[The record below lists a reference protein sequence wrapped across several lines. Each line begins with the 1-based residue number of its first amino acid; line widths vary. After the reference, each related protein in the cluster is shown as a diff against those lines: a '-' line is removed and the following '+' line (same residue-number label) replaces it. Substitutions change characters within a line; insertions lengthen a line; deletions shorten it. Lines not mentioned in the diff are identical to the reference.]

1 MVVVVNGTVVVIVDG
16 TEEVVVAAVPPHA
29 HQTNTASPSNMGA
42 ALGVPGRGRAVRT
55 LRP

>member
-1 MVVVVNGTVVVIVDG
+1 VVVVNGTVVVVVDG

-29 HQTNTASPSNMGA
+29 HQTNTASPNNTGEGV
-42 ALGVPGRGRAVRT
+42 GVPGRGGELRT

>member
-1 MVVVVNGTVVVIVDG
+1 VVVNGTVVVIVDG

-29 HQTNTASPSNMGA
+29 HQTNTASPTNMGE